1 MNTVASSRTVKVRTL
16 FEAKYLVAF
25 VLVVLATNVAA
36 VHASLGS
43 HMIWRQ
49 LDLNISYRFAD
60 KASCDRSY
68 VIYGIARIGDD
79 PKSIQTFTLT
89 EAVQGSMNAW
99 AQWIHGLNWTE
110 VSANEE
116 VLIHP
121 CSQFGQLQAWADQTH
136 QDADGTLIADHTW
149 VDIHGNQLGGVEW
162 IHHEFG
168 HVLGL
173 GDNPPECV
181 GPVQTE
187 LMCSF
192 GGGINPGALAG
203 RDGTFR
209 APSQQY
215 IDELNTMYTDIPV
228 PEFPT
233 PIIALL
239 VGLAAITIARRSRK
253 QTK

>member
-1 MNTVASSRTVKVRTL
+1 MR
-16 FEAKYLVAF
+16 EAKYLAI
-25 VLVVLATNVAA
+25 LVFTVLATNVTIA
-36 VHASLGS
+36 HAGLSP
-43 HMIWRQ
+43 HMIWKQ
-49 LDLNISYRFAD
+49 PNLNITYRFED
-60 KASCDRSY
+60 KASCDRWY
-68 VIYGIARIGDD
+68 VIYGMPANYAD
-79 PKSIQTFTLT
+79 PKTIPTYTLT
-89 EAVQGSMNAW
+89 QAVEGSMKAW

-110 VSANEE
+110 VSGNER

-121 CSQFGQLQAWADQTH
+121 CGSFGQLQAWADQTH

-149 VDIHGNQLGGVEW
+149 VDIYANPLGGVEW

-181 GPVQTE
+181 GSVQPE

-192 GGGINPGALAG
+192 GGGTNSGALAG

-215 IDELNTMYTDIPV
+215 IDELNIAYTGTPV
-228 PEFPT
+228 PESPI

-239 VGLAAITIARRSRK
+239 VGLGAITMFRRTRK
-253 QTK
+253 QEQ